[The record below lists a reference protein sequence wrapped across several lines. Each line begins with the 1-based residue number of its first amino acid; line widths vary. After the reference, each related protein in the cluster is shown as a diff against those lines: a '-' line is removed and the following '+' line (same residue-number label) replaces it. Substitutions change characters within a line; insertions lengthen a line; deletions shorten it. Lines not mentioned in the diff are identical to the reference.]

1 MEDLKVL
8 QKRQLNQQA
17 SMFHTVMHN
26 KEAVLKKKLEMVK
39 NKNKSL
45 NRSIQQKG
53 KNITNLRTLLKD
65 LKRKNILEDA

>member
-1 MEDLKVL
+1 
-8 QKRQLNQQA
+8 
-17 SMFHTVMHN
+17 MFHTVMHN

-65 LKRKNILEDA
+65 LKRKNILEEDA